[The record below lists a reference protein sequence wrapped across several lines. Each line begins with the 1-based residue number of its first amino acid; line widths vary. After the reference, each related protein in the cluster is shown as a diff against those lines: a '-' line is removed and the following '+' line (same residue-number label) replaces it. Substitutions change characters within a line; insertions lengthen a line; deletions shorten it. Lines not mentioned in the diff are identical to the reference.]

1 MNNDAEPSFEQSLA
15 ELEEIAAK
23 LEAGNTSLDDSLA
36 LYEKGVVALQR
47 CHALLD
53 KAEKRIRLLVQNPA
67 GGAVLQEAG
76 LPQTAK
82 HAAAPAAEN
91 APAVDAK
98 PVARKNAPTPREP
111 APRPENTG
119 GARRG
124 ASLFGG
130 AQ

>member
-1 MNNDAEPSFEQSLA
+1 MSGDPEPSFEQSLA

-36 LYEKGVVALQR
+36 LYEKGVVALKR

-53 KAEKRIRLLVQNPA
+53 KAEKRIRLLVQNAA

-82 HAAAPAAEN
+82 NTAAPAAEN
-91 APAVDAK
+91 APAVDTK
-98 PVARKNAPTPREP
+98 PAARKNAPAPRE
-111 APRPENTG
+111 AAQRPENTA

-130 AQ
+130 SQ